1 MLSWGIICHVPWAR
15 CHYPWHKA
23 GPPWRAYGWGAGVQ
37 RTPRG
42 DAQRGWSG
50 CCPTRHCRK
59 PTVPRLQPPFP
70 TGCWFYRKHR
80 WVTGTSLSKH
90 TPTFT
95 SNWPGARNDAV
106 HNAQLV
112 LRSKSLST
120 WASKNPKVKGV
131 YMRST
136 RARNLRTPESK
147 RSHSHTTP

>member
-1 MLSWGIICHVPWAR
+1 MLSLKGSRPIFLIEEHAMLSWGIICDVPWAR

-23 GPPWRAYGWGAGVQ
+23 GPPWRAYGWGAEVQ
-37 RTPRG
+37 RIPRG

-70 TGCWFYRKHR
+70 TGCWFYKKHR

-112 LRSKSLST
+112 LRSKSLCLHEHL
-120 WASKNPKVKGV
+120 KIPK
-131 YMRST
+131 
-136 RARNLRTPESK
+136 
-147 RSHSHTTP
+147 